1 MIEDVGGRASAG
13 TEYRKSKFSDYSPVA
28 HGSVRNH
35 SSRSS
40 HFQTSCQNGTTGRR
54 SSVAATVL
62 HENVPRRTGLDA
74 FALGIFRVEKY
85 VEYVDVFSG
94 RNVSQRQRATDYVAV
109 TNLSEAGNSS
119 HKDIT

>member
-1 MIEDVGGRASAG
+1 MMLDDIGGRASTG
-13 TEYRKSKFSDYSPVA
+13 TENRKSKFSNYSAVA
-28 HGSVRNH
+28 HGSIGNH

-94 RNVSQRQRATDYVAV
+94 RNVSQRERGTD
-109 TNLSEAGNSS
+109 
-119 HKDIT
+119 